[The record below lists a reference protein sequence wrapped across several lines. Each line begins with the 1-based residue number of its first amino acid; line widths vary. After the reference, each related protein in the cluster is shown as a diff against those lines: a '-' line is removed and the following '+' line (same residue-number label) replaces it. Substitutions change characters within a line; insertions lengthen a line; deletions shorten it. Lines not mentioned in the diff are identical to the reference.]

1 MTVRTSGRIGYG
13 GRDLDSM
20 LFEPWKYSSNGAGDR
35 VVAGNGPNELYGN
48 GGNDTLV
55 GGAGD
60 DELFGGA
67 GKDTLLGGKG
77 ADYFVF
83 THAPSATNVDRVMD
97 FSRTQHDKIL
107 LSYKYFKAVNLVLK
121 YDATGHVEEDR
132 RMDLPVGHLS
142 RNEFRLGK
150 AALLETDRILYDKA
164 TGALTYDKDGSG
176 AAAAVKIANFKAG
189 TTLAWSDILFY

>member
-1 MTVRTSGRIGYG
+1 MTVRTAGRVGYG
-13 GRDLDSM
+13 GHDLNS
-20 LFEPWKYSSNGAGDR
+20 LTFEPSQYISNGASDR

-67 GKDTLLGGKG
+67 GKDALLGGKG

-83 THAPSATNVDRVMD
+83 TLAPRATNVDRVMD
-97 FSRTQHDKIL
+97 FSRTQHDKIV

-121 YDATGHVEEDR
+121 YDVFGHVEEDR
-132 RMDLPVGHLS
+132 RMGLPVGHLS
-142 RNEFRLGK
+142 KTEFRVGK
-150 AALLETDRILYDKA
+150 AALLETDRIVYDKA

-189 TTLAWSDILFY
+189 TALSWSDFLFY

>member
-1 MTVRTSGRIGYG
+1 MTVRTAGQVAYNRPGQSF
-13 GRDLDSM
+13 LA
-20 LFEPWKYSSNGAGDR
+20 EPWKYISNGASDR

-67 GKDTLLGGKG
+67 GKDTLFGGKG

-83 THAPSATNVDRVMD
+83 THAPRATNVDRVMD
-97 FSRTQHDKIL
+97 FSRSQHDKVL
-107 LSYKYFKAVNLVLK
+107 LAYKHFKAVNLVLK
-121 YDATGHVEEDR
+121 YDAFGHVEEDR
-132 RMDLPVGHLS
+132 RMGLPVGHLS
-142 RNEFRLGK
+142 KTEFRVGK
-150 AALLETDRILYDKA
+150 TALLETDRIVYDKA
-164 TGALTYDKDGSG
+164 MGALLYDPDGSG

-189 TTLAWSDILFY
+189 TTLYWSDILFY